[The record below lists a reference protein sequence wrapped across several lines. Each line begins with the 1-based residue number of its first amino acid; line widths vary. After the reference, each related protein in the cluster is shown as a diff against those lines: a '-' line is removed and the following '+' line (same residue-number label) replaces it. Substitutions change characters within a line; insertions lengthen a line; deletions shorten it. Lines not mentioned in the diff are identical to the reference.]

1 MELIRGLHNLRPR
14 HRGCVATIG
23 AFDGVHLGHQTVL
36 GQLID
41 EAEALSLPSVVIVF
55 EPLPREYLAP
65 GDAPA
70 RLMSF
75 REKYLRLSGL
85 GVDRLLCIRFNESL
99 RGMSAM
105 DFAQALFVRGLGV
118 QRLVLGDDFRF
129 GREREGDASFLRELG
144 QREGFSTLP
153 TETFEVDGE
162 RVSSTRVRD
171 ALAAGDLA
179 LASQL
184 LGRDYAISG
193 RVVRGQQLGRELGAP
208 TANVELK
215 RLRSPL
221 AGVFAVR
228 VDGPWL
234 DDPARDGAGREG
246 SGLNGP
252 GLNGSRPAAVAGVAN
267 VGTRPTVSNGTRANL
282 EVHLLEGSPNLY
294 GRRIDV
300 HFVHRFRAE
309 KKYDSLEA
317 LRDAIQDDIDTAQ
330 RWFQQH
336 PPAPYHSMDSSDT

>member
-23 AFDGVHLGHQTVL
+23 AFDGVHLGHQAVL
-36 GQLID
+36 GQLMD
-41 EAEALSLPSVVIVF
+41 EAKALALPSVVIVF

-65 GDAPA
+65 GEAPA

-75 REKYLRLSGL
+75 REKCLRLSQL
-85 GVDRLLCIRFNESL
+85 GVDSLLCIRFDESL

-105 DFAQALFVRGLGV
+105 EFAQALFVRGLGV

-153 TETFEVDGE
+153 TDTFAVDGE

-171 ALAAGDLA
+171 ALAAGDLV
-179 LASQL
+179 LAARL
-184 LGRDYAISG
+184 LGRSYAISG
-193 RVVRGQQLGRELGAP
+193 RVVRGRQLGRQLGAP
-208 TANVELK
+208 TANVELR

-221 AGVFAVR
+221 AGVYAVR
-228 VDGPWL
+228 VQL
-234 DDPARDGAGREG
+234 PAPDRRTGVDARLQERA
-246 SGLNGP
+246 L
-252 GLNGSRPAAVAGVAN
+252 AAVPGVAN
-267 VGTRPTVSNGTRANL
+267 VGTRPTVSDGTRANL
-282 EVHLLEGSPNLY
+282 EVHLLEGSPDLY

-300 HFVHRFRAE
+300 QFVHCLRAE
-309 KKYDSLEA
+309 KKYASLEA
-317 LRDAIQDDIDTAQ
+317 LRDAIQNDIDTAQ
-330 RWFQQH
+330 RWFQENPPVPH
-336 PPAPYHSMDSSDT
+336 PSTDSSNT

>member
-1 MELIRGLHNLRPR
+1 MELIRGLHNLRSR

-23 AFDGVHLGHQTVL
+23 AFDGVHLGHQAVL
-36 GQLID
+36 GQLLD
-41 EAEALSLPSVVIVF
+41 EAVASSLPSVVIVF
-55 EPLPREYLAP
+55 EPLPREYLVP
-65 GDAPA
+65 EEAPA

-75 REKYLRLSGL
+75 REKCLRLSQL
-85 GVDRLLCIRFNESL
+85 GVDRLLCIRFDETL

-129 GREREGDASFLRELG
+129 GREREGDATFLRELG

-153 TETFEVDGE
+153 TKTFALGGE

-179 LASQL
+179 LAARL

-193 RVVRGQQLGRELGAP
+193 RVVRGHQLGRQLGAP
-208 TANVELK
+208 TANVELR

-228 VDGPWL
+228 VDGGAL
-234 DDPARDGAGREG
+234 AADP
-246 SGLNGP
+246 
-252 GLNGSRPAAVAGVAN
+252 GVAN
-267 VGTRPTVSNGTRANL
+267 VGTRPTVSSGTRANL
-282 EVHLLEGSPNLY
+282 EVHLLEGSPDLY

-300 HFVHRFRAE
+300 HFVHRLRAE

-317 LRDAIQDDIDTAQ
+317 LRDAIQTDIDTAR
-330 RWFQQH
+330 RWFQQNSL
-336 PPAPYHSMDSSDT
+336 APHHSMDSSDT

>member
-23 AFDGVHLGHQTVL
+23 AFDGVHLGHQAVL
-36 GQLID
+36 GQLIN
-41 EAEALSLPSVVIVF
+41 EARSLALPSVVIVF

-65 GDAPA
+65 GEAPA

-75 REKYLRLSGL
+75 REKCLQLAQL
-85 GVDRLLCIRFNESL
+85 GVDRLLCIRFDESL
-99 RGMSAM
+99 RRMSAM
-105 DFAQALFVRGLGV
+105 EFAQALFVHGLGV

-144 QREGFSTLP
+144 DREGFSTLP
-153 TETFEVDGE
+153 TQTFEVDGE

-171 ALAAGDLA
+171 ALASGDLA
-179 LASQL
+179 LAARL

-234 DDPARDGAGREG
+234 SG
-246 SGLNGP
+246 SGLT
-252 GLNGSRPAAVAGVAN
+252 AAPGVAN
-267 VGTRPTVSNGTRANL
+267 VGTRPTVSSGTRANL
-282 EVHLLEGSPNLY
+282 EVHLLEGSPDLY

-300 HFVHRFRAE
+300 HFVHRLRAE
-309 KKYDSLEA
+309 KKYDSLDA
-317 LRDAIQDDIDTAQ
+317 LRDAIRNDIDTAQ
-330 RWFQQH
+330 RWFQQNL
-336 PPAPYHSMDSSDT
+336 PALH